1 MVSELEHLFFKLKRR
16 SSSRS
21 RKKVA
26 VLFDEIHDGVPA
38 DK

>member
-1 MVSELEHLFFKLKRR
+1 MEENK

-26 VLFDEIHDGVPA
+26 VIFDEIHDGVPA